1 MHIINPMRHAVSIA
15 LLVSFLAGS
24 LQAAIFTVTTTAD
37 NGNNATPTAGSLR
50 AAIKSSNAAGPGPN
64 TINFNIGGSGP
75 FTIQPP
81 VDLPEISIPVTINGY
96 SQSGASVNSLAQ
108 GNNAKLKIIINGN
121 NYSVGDGFVTG
132 NGLHFVAGSS
142 NSVVM
147 GLVINQW
154 LANGILID
162 GTAGSVNGVSIIGN
176 FIGTDSTGMIEMS
189 NRSGIG
195 ILGKT
200 NPCAGTIIGTT
211 ASANRNI
218 INGSFSNYGPD
229 VTTNTLFC
237 GAISS
242 FSIPPASN
250 SGTTIVNN
258 YIGTDVSGSLALGN
272 SLFGIVLL
280 GDSDSFIGGST
291 ATSRNIIS
299 GQTVFGIE
307 LGSCSGVIVQ
317 GNYIGTDITGTK
329 PIANLNSGIQF
340 NNGLAITPTGNSVIS
355 NLISGNGCG
364 ITIGDT
370 GAPGAIL
377 NTIQGNKIGTD
388 ISGRFAL
395 ANSYFGIACQEA
407 QNTISGN
414 VISGNGAGG
423 VMFNGT
429 LYALNNIVETNL
441 IGTDFTGTHP
451 IRNGGNGVQI
461 GLNGGFGGSLSNTI
475 GS

>member
-162 GTAGSVNGVSIIGN
+162 GTAGSVNGVS
-176 FIGTDSTGMIEMS
+176 
-189 NRSGIG
+189 
-195 ILGKT
+195 L
-200 NPCAGTIIGTT
+200 
-211 ASANRNI
+211 
-218 INGSFSNYGPD
+218 
-229 VTTNTLFC
+229 
-237 GAISS
+237 
-242 FSIPPASN
+242 
-250 SGTTIVNN
+250 
-258 YIGTDVSGSLALGN
+258 
-272 SLFGIVLL
+272 
-280 GDSDSFIGGST
+280 
-291 ATSRNIIS
+291 
-299 GQTVFGIE
+299 
-307 LGSCSGVIVQ
+307 
-317 GNYIGTDITGTK
+317 
-329 PIANLNSGIQF
+329 
-340 NNGLAITPTGNSVIS
+340 
-355 NLISGNGCG
+355 
-364 ITIGDT
+364 
-370 GAPGAIL
+370 
-377 NTIQGNKIGTD
+377 
-388 ISGRFAL
+388 
-395 ANSYFGIACQEA
+395 
-407 QNTISGN
+407 
-414 VISGNGAGG
+414 
-423 VMFNGT
+423 
-429 LYALNNIVETNL
+429 
-441 IGTDFTGTHP
+441 
-451 IRNGGNGVQI
+451 
-461 GLNGGFGGSLSNTI
+461 
-475 GS
+475 